1 MKRFFALGM
10 VVVLSTCASLLD
22 SLRARAGGTTGRI
35 DRFRDASPR
44 PYHHR
49 RNGRP
54 GPVEIISRR
63 IRLADEFER
72 ATAACVSRPADQT
85 P

>member
-1 MKRFFALGM
+1 MKRFFALAM

-35 DRFRDASPR
+35 DRFCDASRR

-49 RNGRP
+49 RNGRVA
-54 GPVEIISRR
+54 PVEIISRR
-63 IRLADEFER
+63 IPVPFSTDERDTLAASRR
-72 ATAACVSRPADQT
+72 AA
-85 P
+85 

>member
-49 RNGRP
+49 RHGRAA
-54 GPVEIISRR
+54 PVEIISRR
-63 IRLADEFER
+63 IRVPFGSGER
-72 ATAACVSRPADQT
+72 DTSAASRRAA
-85 P
+85 